1 MAKKKK
7 LTKEELEAVNAPINA
22 MNQFYLQMGRMLVN
36 ILKGFENFEVL
47 EAQIAEQ
54 QKSLEEKYG
63 SVNIDLA
70 TGEITKQEEESK

>member
-22 MNQFYLQMGRMLVN
+22 MNQVYLQMGRMVVSL
-36 ILKGFENFEVL
+36 LKGYESFEGL
-47 EAQIAEQ
+47 EAQVVEQ

-63 SVNIDLA
+63 SVNIDLT
-70 TGEITKQEEESK
+70 TGEITKQEELAE

>member
-22 MNQFYLQMGRMLVN
+22 MNQVYLQMGRMVVSL
-36 ILKGFENFEVL
+36 LKGYESFEGL
-47 EAQIAEQ
+47 EAQVVEQ

-70 TGEITKQEEESK
+70 TGEITKQEEEGK